1 MNSELHIKPGK
12 DLAPQIYEFYRNK
25 ICFGDYKP
33 GDKLP
38 SYKSL
43 AEKYAVSYSPIKTAY
58 QSLEREGYIHLST
71 KGSIVIEQQKTVKEN
86 IASKLDEILQ
96 TALDFGAAKEDIVEA
111 IDFIMEKYC

>member
-43 AEKYAVSYSPIKTAY
+43 AEKYAVS
-58 QSLEREGYIHLST
+58 
-71 KGSIVIEQQKTVKEN
+71 
-86 IASKLDEILQ
+86 
-96 TALDFGAAKEDIVEA
+96 
-111 IDFIMEKYC
+111 

>member
-43 AEKYAVSYSPIKTAY
+43 AEKTAY

-71 KGSIVIEQQKTVKEN
+71 KGSIVIEQPKTVKEN
-86 IASKLDEILQ
+86 IASKLDEMLQ

>member
-1 MNSELHIKPGK
+1 MSELHIQSGK
-12 DLAPQIYEFYRNK
+12 DLSPQIYEFYRNK

-33 GDKLP
+33 GDRLP

-43 AEKYAVSYSPIKTAY
+43 SEKYAISYSPIKAAY
-58 QSLEREGYIHLST
+58 QALEREGFIRLSI
-71 KGSIVIEQQKTVKEN
+71 KGSIV
-86 IASKLDEILQ
+86 ASKLDEMLQ

>member
-71 KGSIVIEQQKTVKEN
+71 KGSIVIEQQKRLRKISLPN
-86 IASKLDEILQ
+86 LMKCSRRLWILAQ
-96 TALDFGAAKEDIVEA
+96 QRKILLKP
-111 IDFIMEKYC
+111 

>member
-1 MNSELHIKPGK
+1 MGPGK

-43 AEKYAVSYSPIKTAY
+43 AEKYAGSYSPIKTAY

-71 KGSIVIEQQKTVKEN
+71 KGSIVFLQPISVKEI
-86 IASKLDEILQ
+86 IASLLVEIVQ
-96 TALDFGAAKEDIVEA
+96 TARVCGASKEDIVEA

>member
-25 ICFGDYKP
+25 ICFGYYKP

>member
-25 ICFGDYKP
+25 ICFGE
-33 GDKLP
+33 
-38 SYKSL
+38 YKSL

-71 KGSIVIEQQKTVKEN
+71 KGSIVIEQPKTVKEN